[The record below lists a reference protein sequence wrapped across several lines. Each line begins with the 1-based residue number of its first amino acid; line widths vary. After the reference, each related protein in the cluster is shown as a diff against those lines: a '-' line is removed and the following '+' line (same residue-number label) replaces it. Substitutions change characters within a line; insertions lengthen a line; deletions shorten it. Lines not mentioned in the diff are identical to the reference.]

1 MVETREFQADI
12 HELLNLIVHS
22 FYSNRDIFL
31 RELVSNASDA
41 LEKQRQLDI
50 QRSRL
55 NEVYEIRIDPLSL
68 EKQLLIVDNGVGMS
82 EEDVI
87 TKLSTIA
94 KSGTKE
100 LLSKW
105 NKESTTDLIGQ
116 FGVGFYSAFLVATT
130 VDVLTRSEGQ
140 PYVHWVSNADP
151 YYTLEV
157 LDENEIPEQD
167 RMEHGTR
174 ILISIKSDCE
184 DYLNEST
191 IRKVLNQYSSFIRHP
206 IYLLVEKERE
216 IKTEEEPVTTNEE
229 TEAVVTTNEE
239 TEATVTTEEEE
250 ATVTTEE
257 EEAITE
263 ENDSEVVLED
273 MEGSEDEEDTATP
286 PPAPTPAKEIQ
297 KEKYRDWDRLNEN
310 TPIWYRP
317 IAENQKEDYE
327 SLYKSLTGN
336 WEAPLFWRQF
346 QTEGT
351 FEFRG
356 ILFVPSRAPF
366 DMMGKYQE
374 KRKIQVYVKRVLIL
388 SDLERDMLPDWM
400 GFITGVID
408 SSDLPLNAS
417 REMLQQTA
425 VVKAMKSQLKKQI
438 LTMLSELYTKDE
450 LYSKFYAE
458 FHKNLK
464 LGIHEGDESLLT
476 YLRVKNSKDEKDIS
490 LEDYIQDYRV
500 NEDQKTI
507 YYVTE
512 TNENTSSLGK
522 VYIEKG
528 YTLIRFT
535 DAIDEF
541 MLQKVSKFKELDLV
555 NINKD
560 HSVPWESTS
569 TTSEET
575 DTTQKTEFCQWLKDQ
590 IQDVDIDQVR
600 ISTKLVQ
607 SSDDPGLL
615 LASKWGWTGSMETI
629 MKAQPLQD
637 NRSMSFMKGKKSL
650 EINWNH
656 PYIQELFQNYSQ
668 TPDEKKNVSLFYY
681 GCLISAG
688 YPIEKKLEV
697 SQSIF
702 QALQC

>member
-41 LEKQRQLDI
+41 LEKQRHLDI
-50 QRSRL
+50 QRSKL
-55 NEVYEIRIDPLSL
+55 DETYEIRIDPISL
-68 EKQLLIVDNGVGMS
+68 DKQLLIIDNGIGMT

-116 FGVGFYSAFLVATT
+116 FGVGFYSAFLVAST
-130 VDVLTRSEGQ
+130 VDVLTRSEGH

-151 YYTLEV
+151 YYTMEILEEEKV
-157 LDENEIPEQD
+157 KIEN
-167 RMEHGTR
+167 RMDHGTR
-174 ILISIKSDCE
+174 ILITINSECE
-184 DYLNEST
+184 DYLKEST
-191 IRKVLNQYSSFIRHP
+191 IRKVLNQYSSFIRYP
-206 IYLLVEKERE
+206 ILLHVEKERE
-216 IKTEEEPVTTNEE
+216 IKTEDDSSKNESVESSLERETNQDESKPEESERENEIAVESTTSAQDDDEVKLEE
-229 TEAVVTTNEE
+229 YVS
-239 TEATVTTEEEE
+239 
-250 ATVTTEE
+250 
-257 EEAITE
+257 
-263 ENDSEVVLED
+263 DD
-273 MEGSEDEEDTATP
+273 DDEKEKEKKTSP
-286 PPAPTPAKEIQ
+286 PKEIL
-297 KEKYRDWDRLNEN
+297 KETYRDWDRMNEN
-310 TPIWYRP
+310 IPIWYRP
-317 IAENQKEDYE
+317 VSENQKEDYE
-327 SLYKSLTGN
+327 ALYKSLTGN
-336 WEAPLFWRQF
+336 WETPLFWRQF

-356 ILFVPSRAPF
+356 ILFIPSRAPF

-417 REMLQQTA
+417 REMLQQTS

-438 LTMLSELYTKDE
+438 LTMLSELYTNDE

-476 YLRVKNSKDEKDIS
+476 YLKVKNSKDDKEIS
-490 LEDYIQDYRV
+490 LEDYIQDYRL
-500 NEDQKTI
+500 NEEQKTI

-512 TNENTSSLGK
+512 DNENTSSLGR

-541 MLQKVSKFKELDLV
+541 MLQKVSKFKEMELV

-560 HSVPWESTS
+560 HTVPWDSSSTN
-569 TTSEET
+569 ET
-575 DTTQKTEFCQWLKDQ
+575 EVNASQKTEFCQWLKDQ
-590 IQDVDIDQVR
+590 IQDSDIDQVR

-607 SSDDPGLL
+607 ATDDPGLL

-637 NRSMSFMKGKKSL
+637 NRTMSFMKGKKTL
-650 EINWNH
+650 EVNWNH
-656 PYIQELFQNYSQ
+656 PYIQQLFQQYTN
-668 TPDEKKNVSLFYY
+668 TPEEKKNVSLFYY